1 MVSMVLSSLAAHS
14 SSLYRLFLDFSA
26 KASAKQTYSGFSLQ
40 SSRPISKR
48 VLRSVCFFKAGDDKS
63 KPDIQDKVTLLNSA
77 ATHYNES
84 LLLAFFGL
92 SI

>member
-1 MVSMVLSSLAAHS
+1 MVLSSLATHS
-14 SSLYRLFLDFSA
+14 SSLYHYHLFPDS
-26 KASAKQTYSGFSLQ
+26 SPKQTYSGFSLQ

-48 VLRSVCFFKAGDDKS
+48 ALRSVCFLKAGDEKS
-63 KPDIQDKVTLLNSA
+63 KPDIIQDKVTHLNSA

-92 SI
+92 RST